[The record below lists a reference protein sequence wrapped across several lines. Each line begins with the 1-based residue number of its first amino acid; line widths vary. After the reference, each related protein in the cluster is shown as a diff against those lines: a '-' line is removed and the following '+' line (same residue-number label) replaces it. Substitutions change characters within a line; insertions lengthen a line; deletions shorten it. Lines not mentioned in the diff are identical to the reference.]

1 MAKCR
6 LVTLEVPQSANVIPD
21 ATSCI
26 SPVKPK
32 LWNNSQK
39 ILLECLWNFWQLK
52 KTQFVY
58 LKHTKTYKRVKINV
72 KEILLT
78 SMTQLVLQG
87 QSGLTVQHSVEQL
100 TRQTIQYNIT
110 KASTTCSSLCCRYQV
125 FFDAMQKFFVYF
137 SLFGK
142 LDCNLPAL
150 TL

>member
-1 MAKCR
+1 
-6 LVTLEVPQSANVIPD
+6 
-21 ATSCI
+21 
-26 SPVKPK
+26 
-32 LWNNSQK
+32 
-39 ILLECLWNFWQLK
+39 
-52 KTQFVY
+52 
-58 LKHTKTYKRVKINV
+58 
-72 KEILLT
+72 
-78 SMTQLVLQG
+78 MTQLVLQG

-110 KASTTCSSLCCRYQV
+110 KLALPAVHSAAGTKF